1 MWIFIRK
8 IFATEDSIENCGY
21 WYWLLNKIYVPLYC
35 KPVLIPS
42 WPMNLQKKTKLT
54 AATWVVI
61 VVPPAPP
68 MIKAG
73 EPSGAKK
80 IEGLI
85 EDWGLFP
92 GAMKLEGE
100 AGSP

>member
-1 MWIFIRK
+1 MTNEF
-8 IFATEDSIENCGY
+8 TEE
-21 WYWLLNKIYVPLYC
+21 
-35 KPVLIPS
+35 
-42 WPMNLQKKTKLT
+42 TKLT

-85 EDWGLFP
+85 EDCGLFP
-92 GAMKLEGE
+92 GAMKLEGD
-100 AGSP
+100 AGIPKELTVPGVEKSSISLLKMMPVLLPFTFDPKLSGIKVIV